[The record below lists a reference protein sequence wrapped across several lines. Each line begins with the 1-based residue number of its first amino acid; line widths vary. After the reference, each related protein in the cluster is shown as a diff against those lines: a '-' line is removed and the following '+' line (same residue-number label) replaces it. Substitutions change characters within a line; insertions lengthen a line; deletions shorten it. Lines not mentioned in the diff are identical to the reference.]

1 MATEI
6 ERKFLVDT
14 AAWQPRDGGTLYR
27 QGYLSSVVERVVRVR
42 VAGNAAKLTIKGAT
56 VGVSRLELEYDIP
69 VDEALQLLTICEQPL
84 VEKVRHTEVV
94 GGKTWE
100 VDVFLGANAGLVVA
114 ELELAAEDEPFERPP
129 WITEEVSGDPR
140 YYNNNLIRHPFERW
154 GRVE

>member
-1 MATEI
+1 MAAEI

-14 AAWQPRDGGTLYR
+14 ALWKPHGSGTLYR
-27 QGYLSSVVERVVRVR
+27 QGYLSSTKERVVRVR
-42 VAGNAAKLTIKGAT
+42 LAGDSAKLTIKGET
-56 VGVSRLELEYDIP
+56 SGITRVELEYDIP
-69 VDEALQLLTICEQPL
+69 VTDAPALLELCEQPL
-84 VEKVRHTEVV
+84 IEKVRHVEVV

-129 WITEEVSGDPR
+129 WVTKEVSGDPR
-140 YYNNNLIRHPFERW
+140 YYNNNLIRHPFESW